1 MSVHSVTGR
10 AAPPLAGVRSATGS
24 AAPRLTSHA
33 VTWRAAPRLRRL
45 ATVSLLA
52 LLAAA
57 VTGRA
62 GLLLLAAPALAVLAV
77 SRGPARPATVQAE
90 TALSATRCFE
100 GEEIEVTVA
109 LVAPQILD
117 EVTLDL
123 ELTRSV
129 TLVTGPATQT
139 VLRGGRPGDGQPG
152 RDRAQAAWRLQP
164 GTWGRRTPGL
174 VRIGCRS
181 GDIWQA
187 NLELGLPAVEVFP
200 HPPPARPWL
209 VPADLRRRIGEH
221 TARTA
226 GGGVEFSGIREYVPG
241 DRLRDVNWTVS
252 RRRGQ
257 LHANQRAAEYAAD
270 LIVMIDGFSEV
281 GPAGDSSIDVS
292 VRGAAAVA
300 SAYLRAGD
308 RVGAVALGGM
318 LRWLGP
324 GTSGRQFYRIA
335 EMMFDVR
342 NDSVVTPDLDRI
354 PRTALP
360 PGALVILFSPLL
372 DERAIGAVAD
382 LRERGFALV
391 VVDVLR
397 HEPPVLSRYP
407 AAALTVRLWRLD
419 RAALRTSLAGLGV
432 PVVGWSSDDAL
443 DAALAPLRRVAVRAR
458 RP

>member
-1 MSVHSVTGR
+1 MSVHAVTG
-10 AAPPLAGVRSATGS
+10 P

-45 ATVSLLA
+45 ATVSLVA

-62 GLLLLAAPALAVLAV
+62 GLLQLAAPALAALAI
-77 SRGPARPATVQAE
+77 SRGRARPATVQVKIAM
-90 TALSATRCFE
+90 SAARCFE
-100 GEEIEVTVA
+100 GEDIELTVT
-109 LVAPQILD
+109 LVSPQILD

-123 ELTRSV
+123 EPAGTLA
-129 TLVTGPATQT
+129 LVTGPATQT
-139 VLRGGRPGDGQPG
+139 VLRGGSPDGSRSHG
-152 RDRAQAAWRLQP
+152 GRAQAAWRLRP

-174 VRIGCRS
+174 VRICCRS
-181 GDIWQA
+181 GGIWQA
-187 NLELGLPAVEVFP
+187 DLELGTPVVEVFP
-200 HPPPARPWL
+200 HPPPARAWL

-221 TARTA
+221 AARTA

-241 DRLRDVNWTVS
+241 DRLRDVNWAVS
-252 RRRGQ
+252 RRRGR

-270 LIVMIDGFSEV
+270 IIVMIDGFSEV

-300 SAYLRAGD
+300 SAYLRSGD

-318 LRWLGP
+318 LRWLSP
-324 GTSGRQFYRIA
+324 GASGRKFYRIA
-335 EMMFDVR
+335 QRMFDVR

-372 DERAIGAVAD
+372 DQRAIGSITD

-397 HEPPVLSRYP
+397 HEPPV
-407 AAALTVRLWRLD
+407 AARSPESVLTVRLWRLD

-432 PVVGWSSDDAL
+432 PVVRWSSDEAL
-443 DAALAPLRRVAVRAR
+443 DAALAPLHRVPVPAR
-458 RP
+458 R

>member
-1 MSVHSVTGR
+1 MRVQAVTRR
-10 AAPPLAGVRSATGS
+10 AAPTLPGAGS
-24 AAPRLTSHA
+24 ARPRLTAHA

-45 ATVSLLA
+45 ATGSLLA

-62 GLLLLAAPALAVLAV
+62 GLLLLAAPALGALAV
-77 SRGPARPATVQAE
+77 SGGRPRPATVQAQ

-100 GEEIEVTVA
+100 GEEIEVTIA
-109 LVAPQILD
+109 LVSPQVLH

-123 ELTRSV
+123 ELAGSI
-129 TLVTGPATQT
+129 TLVAGPAAQT
-139 VLRGGRPGDGQPG
+139 LLRGARPGDQQPDG
-152 RDRAQAAWRLQP
+152 GCAQAGWLLRP

-174 VRIGCRS
+174 VRISCRS
-181 GDIWQA
+181 GGIWQA
-187 NLELGLPAVEVFP
+187 DLELGLPTVEVFP
-200 HPPPARPWL
+200 QPPPTRPWL

-221 TARTA
+221 AARTA
-226 GGGVEFSGIREYVPG
+226 GGGVEFGGIREYVSG
-241 DRLRDVNWTVS
+241 DRLRDVNWMVS
-252 RRRGQ
+252 RRRGR
-257 LHANQRAAEYAAD
+257 LYVNQRAAEYAAD

-281 GPAGDSSIDVS
+281 GPDGDSSIDVS

-335 EMMFDVR
+335 EMLFDIR

-354 PRTALP
+354 LRTALP

-372 DERAIGAVAD
+372 DQRAIGAVTD

-391 VVDVLR
+391 IVDVLR

-432 PVVGWSSDDAL
+432 PVVPWSADDAL
-443 DAALAPLRRVAVRAR
+443 DAALAPLRRVTVLAR

>member
-1 MSVHSVTGR
+1 MAGPAITER
-10 AAPPLAGVRSATGS
+10 AASRLAGVRAASGS
-24 AAPRLTSHA
+24 ARPRLTSLSVA
-33 VTWRAAPRLRRL
+33 WRAAPRLRRL

-62 GLLLLAAPALAVLAV
+62 GLLLLAAPALAALAV
-77 SRGPARPATVQAE
+77 SHGPARPATVRAE
-90 TALSATRCFE
+90 TTLSATRCFE

-109 LVAPQILD
+109 LVSPQIVD

-123 ELTRSV
+123 ELTG
-129 TLVTGPATQT
+129 TIALAAGPGTQT
-139 VLRGGRPGDGQPG
+139 VLPGRPGDEQPRG
-152 RDRAQAAWRLQP
+152 GRAQAAWRLRP

-174 VRIGCRS
+174 VRICCRS
-181 GDIWQA
+181 GGIWQA
-187 NLELGLPAVEVFP
+187 GLELGLPAVEVFP

-221 TARTA
+221 AARTA
-226 GGGVEFSGIREYVPG
+226 GGGVEFGGIREYVPG
-241 DRLRDVNWTVS
+241 DRLSDINWTVS
-252 RRRGQ
+252 RRRGR
-257 LHANQRAAEYAAD
+257 LHANQRAAESAAD

-300 SAYLRAGD
+300 SAYLRTGD

-335 EMMFDVR
+335 EMLFGVR
-342 NDSVVTPDLDRI
+342 NDNVVTPDLGRI
-354 PRTALP
+354 PRTALA

-372 DERAIGAVAD
+372 DQRAIGAVTD

-391 VVDVLR
+391 AVDVLR
-397 HEPPVLSRYP
+397 HEPPGLSRYP
-407 AAALTVRLWRLD
+407 AAALAVRLWRLD
-419 RAALRTSLAGLGV
+419 RAALHTSLAGLGV
-432 PVVGWSSDDAL
+432 PVVRWRTDDAL
-443 DAALAPLRRVAVRAR
+443 DAALAPLRRVAIRAR

>member
-1 MSVHSVTGR
+1 MSVQAVTGR
-10 AAPPLAGVRSATGS
+10 AAPRLAGVRAATGPDG
-24 AAPRLTSHA
+24 PRLTSRA

-45 ATVSLLA
+45 ATVSLVA
-52 LLAAA
+52 VLAAA

-62 GLLLLAAPALAVLAV
+62 GLLLLAAPALAALAV
-77 SRGPARPATVQAE
+77 SRGRARPATVQAE

-109 LVAPQILD
+109 LVSPQILD

-123 ELTRSV
+123 ELTGTI

-139 VLRGGRPGDGQPG
+139 VLRGGGPGGGGPG
-152 RDRAQAAWRLQP
+152 GGRAQAAWLLRP
-164 GTWGRRTPGL
+164 GTWGRRAPGV

-181 GDIWQA
+181 GGIWRA
-187 NLELGLPAVEVFP
+187 DLGLDLPAVEVFP

-209 VPADLRRRIGEH
+209 IPADLRRRIGEH
-221 TARTA
+221 AARTA

-241 DRLRDVNWTVS
+241 DRLRDVNWAVS

-270 LIVMIDGFSEV
+270 LIVMIDGFSEA

-300 SAYLRAGD
+300 SAYLRTGD

-335 EMMFDVR
+335 EMLFDVR

-354 PRTALP
+354 PPTALP

-372 DERAIGAVAD
+372 DQRAIGAVTD

-397 HEPPVLSRYP
+397 HEPPVLPRYP
-407 AAALTVRLWRLD
+407 AAGLTVRLWRLD
-419 RAALRTSLAGLGV
+419 RADLRTSLAGLGV
-432 PVVGWSSDDAL
+432 PVVPWSTDDAL
-443 DAALAPLRRVAVRAR
+443 DAALAPLRRAAAPAR

>member
-1 MSVHSVTGR
+1 MRVQAVTGR
-10 AAPPLAGVRSATGS
+10 AAPRLPGAGS
-24 AAPRLTSHA
+24 AGPRLTAHA

-57 VTGRA
+57 GTGRA
-62 GLLLLAAPALAVLAV
+62 GLLLLAAPALAALAV
-77 SRGPARPATVQAE
+77 RRGRPRPATVQAE

-100 GEEIEVTVA
+100 GEEIELTVA
-109 LVAPQILD
+109 LVSPQILD

-123 ELTRSV
+123 ELAGSI
-129 TLVTGPATQT
+129 TLVAGPAAQT
-139 VLRGGRPGDGQPG
+139 VLRGARPGDGQPAG
-152 RDRAQAAWRLQP
+152 RGAQAVWLLRP

-181 GDIWQA
+181 GGIWQA
-187 NLELGLPAVEVFP
+187 GLELGMPAVEVFP

-221 TARTA
+221 AARTA
-226 GGGVEFSGIREYVPG
+226 GGGVEFSGIREHVPG
-241 DRLRDVNWTVS
+241 DRLRDVNWAVS
-252 RRRGQ
+252 RRRGR

-300 SAYLRAGD
+300 SAYLKAGD
-308 RVGAVALGGM
+308 QVGAVALGGM
-318 LRWLGP
+318 LRWLSP
-324 GTSGRQFYRIA
+324 GASSRQFYRIA
-335 EMMFDVR
+335 ERLFDVR

-372 DERAIGAVAD
+372 DQRAIGAVTD

-397 HEPPVLSRYP
+397 HEPPALSRYP
-407 AAALTVRLWRLD
+407 VAALTVRLWRLD

-432 PVVGWSSDDAL
+432 PVVPWSADDAL
-443 DAALAPLRRVAVRAR
+443 DAVIAPLRRVAVPAR